1 MKKMT
6 AVATLMAVLV
16 SFVLTGVTVQAKEP
30 DCYYEDNVKII
41 DVIKQ
46 GSDLKQSETG
56 EFFEEA
62 QYVAE
67 SMVYVVQKGD
77 TLSKIASY
85 FGMSINKISM
95 LNPQIKD
102 LNLIIIGEEIQLY
115 CSEFYPIAIE

>member
-6 AVATLMAVLV
+6 AVTTLTAMLA
-16 SFVLTGVTVQAKEP
+16 SFALTGVTVQAKEP
-30 DCYYEDNVKII
+30 DCYYKDNVKII

-46 GSDLKQSETG
+46 GSDLKQSETE

-102 LNLIIIGEEIQLY
+102 LNLIIVGEEIQLY
-115 CSEFYPIAIE
+115 CSEFYPVAIE